1 MMGMQAVL
9 LSAIVVFVSTSIDDL
24 VLLILFHSQARTR
37 AQRLSILAGQIG
49 GIGILVGISLLG
61 SYLASRMLEGWVIG
75 LLGLFP
81 IALGIKAMLS
91 KDEEKNE
98 SVSEGRRNLL
108 ATVTLVTIASGGDN
122 LGIYIPW
129 FVTLDGASLLIT
141 MLVFLVL
148 ILLFWAL
155 GYLLANQ
162 SHIKNLLSRFSAV
175 LVPVVFLLLGLVIL
189 SENGTF
195 AKLASLSGR

>member
-1 MMGMQAVL
+1 MMHMQ
-9 LSAIVVFVSTSIDDL
+9 SVVFSAMVVFISTSIDDL
-24 VLLILFHSQARTR
+24 VLLILFHAQAKTR
-37 AQRLSILAGQIG
+37 AQRSSILAGQIL
-49 GIGILVGISLLG
+49 GIGMLVAISLLG

-75 LLGLFP
+75 LLGFIP
-81 IALGIKAMLS
+81 IILGIKAMVS
-91 KDEEKNE
+91 KDVEKNE
-98 SVSEGRRNLL
+98 TTTIRAKSLF

-129 FVTLDGASLLIT
+129 FVTLDTASLMVT
-141 MLVFLVL
+141 MLVFLAL

-162 SHIKNLLSRFSAV
+162 SHIKVLLSRFSTV
-175 LVPVVFLLLGLVIL
+175 LVPVVFLVLGLVIL

-195 AKLASLSGR
+195 AKLASLF

>member
-1 MMGMQAVL
+1 M
-9 LSAIVVFVSTSIDDL
+9 VVFISTSIDDL
-24 VLLILFHSQARTR
+24 VLLILFHAQAKTR
-37 AQRLSILAGQIG
+37 AQRSSILAGQIL
-49 GIGILVGISLLG
+49 GIGMLVAISLLG

-75 LLGLFP
+75 LLGFIP
-81 IALGIKAMLS
+81 IILGIKAMVS
-91 KDEEKNE
+91 KDVEKNE
-98 SVSEGRRNLL
+98 TTTIRAKSLF

-129 FVTLDGASLLIT
+129 FVTLDTASLMVT
-141 MLVFLVL
+141 MLVFLAL

-162 SHIKNLLSRFSAV
+162 SHIKVLLSRFSTV
-175 LVPVVFLLLGLVIL
+175 LVPVVFLVLGLVIL

-195 AKLASLSGR
+195 AKLASLF

>member
-1 MMGMQAVL
+1 MGMQSVL

-75 LLGLFP
+75 LLGFIP
-81 IALGIKAMLS
+81 IALGIKAMMS

-98 SVSEGRRNLL
+98 SVGEGRKGLL

-129 FVTLDGASLLIT
+129 FATLDESSLLIT

-195 AKLASLSGR
+195 AKLASLSGQ

>member
-1 MMGMQAVL
+1 MGMQSVL

-75 LLGLFP
+75 LLGFIP
-81 IALGIKAMLS
+81 IALGIKAMMG

-98 SVSEGRRNLL
+98 SVGGGRKGLL

-129 FVTLDGASLLIT
+129 FATLDESSLLIT

-195 AKLASLSGR
+195 AKLASLSGQ

>member
-1 MMGMQAVL
+1 MQTVL
-9 LSAIVVFVSTSIDDL
+9 LSAIVVFISTSIDDL
-24 VLLILFHSQARTR
+24 VLLILFHSQATTR
-37 AQRLSILAGQIG
+37 FQRISILVGQIL
-49 GIGILVGISLLG
+49 GIGVLVGISLVG

-75 LLGLFP
+75 LLGFIP
-81 IALGIKAMLS
+81 IILGIRAMLS
-91 KDEEKNE
+91 KEESKE
-98 SVSEGRRNLL
+98 EATRTGRKSLL

-129 FVTLDGASLLIT
+129 FATLDGAYLGLT
-141 MLVFLVL
+141 MLVFLVFTL
-148 ILLFWAL
+148 IFWAL

-162 SHIKNLLSRFSAV
+162 SHIKTLLSRFSAV

-195 AKLASLSGR
+195 AKLASLF